1 MWSESTSE
9 QSQERSSWSGQ
20 SYLYIIMCTTYVP
33 VVTVSGEKVGY
44 AKKMAQGY
52 LKSVGSGDYTPKYSA
67 YTRENMVNT
76 GEGQPHWTLKDDQ
89 GQDEFDFWQTEHTH
103 SFSKQINSILLLYLE

>member
-1 MWSESTSE
+1 MYSIGCEVRVLVSDVKGGVAEVSKATCI
-9 QSQERSSWSGQ
+9 
-20 SYLYIIMCTTYVP
+20 LLHVLHTVP

-67 YTRENMVNT
+67 YTRENMVNA
-76 GEGQPHWTLKDDQ
+76 GEGQPPQPHWTLKDDQ
-89 GQDEFDFWQTEHTH
+89 GQDEFDF
-103 SFSKQINSILLLYLE
+103 